1 MSVYLLI
8 IAISAALVG
17 CSYLIPFLLSKVCG
31 FLERS
36 AIGYCVKICL
46 GVALV
51 CGILY
56 LIHLDSKF
64 QINKEKLLCNK
75 ATDTCTY
82 SVANYGNNEFKER
95 DTFPIS
101 EIMSAKLKTYK
112 KKQHSRRLP
121 SSYYKTYY
129 EIRVYDDY
137 NDYYNY
143 PIAHNDYDE
152 ARETLNR
159 FRAFIYNED
168 ETEYQDFKDYY
179 IDELIIFFALLA
191 AIISALVIYNDFQ
204 RWQKTSSP
212 KAK

>member
-1 MSVYLLI
+1 MLVYLLI

-17 CSYLIPFLLSKVCG
+17 CSYLIPFLITKVCG
-31 FLERS
+31 FWDRS

-56 LIHLDSKF
+56 LLYLDGSF
-64 QINKEKLLCNK
+64 QTNKERLLCDK
-75 ATDTCTY
+75 AIDTCTY
-82 SVANYGNNEFKER
+82 SEANYGDNEFKER

-101 EIMSAKLKTYK
+101 EIKSVKLKTYK

-121 SSYYKTYY
+121 FSYYKTYY
-129 EIRVYDDY
+129 EIRIYDDY

-143 PIAHNDYDE
+143 PIAQNNYDE

-159 FRAFIYNED
+159 FRAFIYNEN

-179 IDELIIFFALLA
+179 IDELIVFFALLA
-191 AIISALVIYNDFQ
+191 VIITVFVICNDFQ
-204 RWQKTSSP
+204 RWQKTRP
-212 KAK
+212 QKEN